1 MRTATMLL
9 AVVVVLVAAP
19 ACTNSKTGVDAYEKG
34 DYATALKE
42 FRPLAERGDAR
53 AQFRLGVM
61 YTMGQGVPQ
70 DDKEAA
76 RWYRLAAT
84 QGYAAAQYNLGVMY
98 FMGIGVPRDVVRA
111 HLWYS
116 LAAAP
121 GHENARRAR
130 DIVAKKMTPAQ
141 ITEAQRLARKWTP
154 GE

>member
-1 MRTATMLL
+1 MRYATMLL

-19 ACTNSKTGVDAYEKG
+19 ACTDFEAGEEAYDRG

-98 FMGIGVPRDVVRA
+98 FMGIGVPRDYAQA
-111 HLWYS
+111 HLWAN
-116 LAAAP
+116 LAAAQ
-121 GHENARRAR
+121 GHEAARKYR
-130 DIVAKKMTPAQ
+130 DRLATRMTTAQ
-141 ITEAQRLARKWTP
+141 LAEAQRLARKWKP
-154 GE
+154 K